1 MPLARLSPS
10 MSLLKCRYALATLTI
25 IPFSGRLWT
34 LDPKRCFCKQDL
46 HSSIGCLPDQKTR
59 GLFKRMISLSTKSL
73 NSNMNKWSPKFL
85 FCIPF
90 EGFHRFFYVAFIA
103 YELNDLRVINLLM
116 YNVVLCYLL
125 SLTTLLLWPRHL
137 SPHLQRERLFYSSPR
152 LSCSV

>member
-1 MPLARLSPS
+1 MPPARLSPS
-10 MSLLKCRYALATLTI
+10 MSLLKCQYALATLTI
-25 IPFSGRLWT
+25 IPFSRRLWT
-34 LDPKRCFCKQDL
+34 WTQKDAFVNRICTAPLIVSQIKRL
-46 HSSIGCLPDQKTR
+46 GVCLKECLLVDQIIK
-59 GLFKRMISLSTKSL
+59 LKYEQMVAQIS
-73 NSNMNKWSPKFL
+73 F
-85 FCIPF
+85 PF

-103 YELNDLRVINLLM
+103 YELNDLRVINSLM